1 MIEQSLRATAQR
13 MESTVGQRTGTRGE
27 VTRARIVH
35 AAIETLQRE
44 GYAGTSARA
53 IAATGGFNQALIFY
67 HFGSVREVLIAALD
81 RTSEARMDAYR
92 VAAAGASS
100 LVELTNVAGRIFRE
114 DLASGH
120 VKVMVELIAGASS
133 DPQLAP
139 AIVARVEPWIAFA
152 QEQAA
157 RFGTSPLGS
166 MAPPEDV
173 AYAVVALFLGLELL
187 SHLEGDTARPERLF
201 TLADGLATT
210 LMSLGLVAPSAE
222 GDAS

>member
-1 MIEQSLRATAQR
+1 MAEAA
-13 MESTVGQRTGTRGE
+13 TGTRGE
-27 VTRARIVH
+27 ATKDRIVG

-81 RTSEARMDAYR
+81 RTSAMRMETYR
-92 VAAAGASS
+92 AAAAEATD
-100 LVELTNVAGRIFRE
+100 LVELTKVAGRIYRE

-133 DPQLAP
+133 DPELAP

-152 QEQAA
+152 REQAA
-157 RFGTSPLGS
+157 RFAETSPLGS

-187 SHLEGDTARPERLF
+187 SHLEGDTARTERLF
-201 TLADGLATT
+201 QLADGLAAMLTT
-210 LMSLGLVAPSAE
+210 LGLVPPAAG
-222 GDAS
+222 GDAP